1 MSKQVQVGLLLAG
14 VRRRQRQAVEAR
26 VGCLGLSS
34 QQFWI
39 LEAIAQRGECSLGE
53 VLSTLPM
60 DQPTASRVLAALHS
74 RRLILMES
82 DTQDRRRRRVRLTA
96 QGQRLAGRCSG
107 IAKQIRKALLVGFA
121 STEIASL
128 NDCLTRMVENL
139 DRLDAVSP
147 PAGAKIGAKAL
158 AKSRPGGS
166 YRATP

>member
-26 VGCLGLSS
+26 VGGLGLSS

-39 LEAIAQRGECSLGE
+39 LEAISQRRECSLGE

-60 DQPTASRVLAALHS
+60 DQPTASRVLSALQS
-74 RRLILMES
+74 RHLIKMES
-82 DTQDRRRRRVRLTA
+82 DTEDRRRRRVRLTA
-96 QGQRLAGRCSG
+96 DGKRLASRCSG
-107 IAKQIRKALLVGFA
+107 IAQQIRQALLVGFA
-121 STEIASL
+121 QAEIAALS
-128 NDCLTRMVENL
+128 DCLARMVANL

-147 PAGAKIGAKAL
+147 PGGAKMGARAL
-158 AKSRPGGS
+158 AKGRSGGS